1 MAEVKLKNGY
11 IKISNSL
18 FENICNRK
26 FTLNEIKIVLTIV
39 RLSYGFNSKT
49 AYVKHKS
56 LLSACGVQKQYVYK
70 TVSGLVFKKVIK
82 DLGNGE
88 YALNKNYD
96 EWAVSFP
103 KSYDTCKLNILKIM
117 QKGTKLIP
125 NEVLKQDLKG
135 YQNNTEKDTELI
147 PNEVLKQDPQ
157 NYMGYQI
164 NTEKGINL
172 IPNEVLK
179 QDPQKPENA
188 SDNGNTDAPKN
199 NKDNKD
205 NINIHTLLI
214 AGKEVAE
221 NVCVI
226 LKNYAKKM
234 GAKNIDAYIASL
246 VKNDAHMKIF
256 EEETKKKEQAEVIKK
271 ANTYIPPWKMP
282 DFVPATPEEVEE
294 INKRFKEKMRN
305 RGKNENS

>member
-18 FENICNRK
+18 FENLYFRK
-26 FTLNEIKIVLTIV
+26 FTKRELLIISLII
-39 RLSYGFNSKT
+39 RMSYGYNSKT
-49 AYVKHKS
+49 AIIKPKNWFG
-56 LLSACGVQKQYVYK
+56 ACGIYQPDINNVLK
-70 TVSGLVFKKVIK
+70 GLINKNVIK

-88 YALNKNYD
+88 YSINKNYD
-96 EWAVSFP
+96 EWTVYYP
-103 KSYDTCKLNILKIM
+103 KIFDIYRFTLLKTLQQKIVKHSKNDEQNTINNNSETLSNNI
-117 QKGTKLIP
+117 
-125 NEVLKQDLKG
+125 V
-135 YQNNTEKDTELI
+135 NNYT
-147 PNEVLKQDPQ
+147 
-157 NYMGYQI
+157 
-164 NTEKGINL
+164 
-172 IPNEVLK
+172 
-179 QDPQKPENA
+179 QKPENI
-188 SDNGNTDAPKN
+188 SDDGNTDAPKN

-271 ANTYIPPWKMP
+271 ANTYIPPWKKP

>member
-117 QKGTKLIP
+117 QKGTK
-125 NEVLKQDLKG
+125 
-135 YQNNTEKDTELI
+135 
-147 PNEVLKQDPQ
+147 
-157 NYMGYQI
+157 
-164 NTEKGINL
+164 L